1 MSNNN
6 APLTFGMQNS
16 NDYPGSSVNPYEYSY
31 ISSNIPYKFTDYNSE
46 STDASTIYSGLGDIE
61 KRYRYQM
68 WGSGNGMNSGG
79 RYAFLRSRESMDLI
93 SKTITKKLQGVHPD
107 GKNIIIPNVT
117 INSVIDSFYENNPNT
132 SAQVL
137 QEMVVNH
144 IVNSIRTEFDTIETN
159 NKLSVWI
166 QKYDTESGLKR
177 VPDIKLN
184 QKMRRPVFQMRY

>member
-1 MSNNN
+1 MNENK
-6 APLTFGMQNS
+6 LTFDMQQNNYLEKS
-16 NDYPGSSVNPYEYSY
+16 PYEYSY

-46 STDASTIYSGLGDIE
+46 STDASSIYSGLGDIE
-61 KRYRYQM
+61 KRYRYQL

-93 SKTITKKLQGVHPD
+93 SKSITKKLQGVHPD
-107 GKNIIIPNVT
+107 GKNIIITNVT

-137 QEMVVNH
+137 QEMVINH
-144 IVNSIRTEFDTIETN
+144 IANSIRTEFDTIEYN
-159 NKLSVWI
+159 NKLSIWVT
-166 QKYDTESGLKR
+166 KYDTETGLKR